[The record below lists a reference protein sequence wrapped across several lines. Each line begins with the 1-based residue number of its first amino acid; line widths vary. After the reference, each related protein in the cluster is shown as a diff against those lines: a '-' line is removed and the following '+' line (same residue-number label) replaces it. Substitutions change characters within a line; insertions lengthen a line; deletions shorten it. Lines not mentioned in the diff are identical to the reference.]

1 MPRKSAKYAVLCIAI
16 RQARAKRRTCR
27 LHADV
32 YVQSCTYR
40 IVQIRSYS
48 FVCTD
53 SCIQTRTYKLVR
65 TSSYIQA
72 RTYGFVRTDAYCD
85 IQARTYGFV
94 RTDAH
99 YDKAICMCRP
109 ALTFPY
115 RVTYRSA
122 RTSASGVVCAGLGPS
137 LFQLRV
143 RVRQGLRDEGTKAM
157 LRQVLIWKTMFDY
170 IAQHLEGQ
178 VRARHRRDSAIKRL
192 LLIPFGAFPACA
204 ARE

>member
-1 MPRKSAKYAVLCIAI
+1 MTMPRKSAKYTVLCIAI

-72 RTYGFVRTDAYCD
+72 RTYGFVRTDAYCNKAAALGSKQRVHTKVAFLAE
-85 IQARTYGFV
+85 IRFP
-94 RTDAH
+94 RAH
-99 YDKAICMCRP
+99 
-109 ALTFPY
+109 
-115 RVTYRSA
+115 RVVLQVS
-122 RTSASGVVCAGLGPS
+122 VI
-137 LFQLRV
+137 LR
-143 RVRQGLRDEGTKAM
+143 L
-157 LRQVLIWKTMFDY
+157 VLEV
-170 IAQHLEGQ
+170 L
-178 VRARHRRDSAIKRL
+178 RL
-192 LLIPFGAFPACA
+192 LFRK
-204 ARE
+204 ARVG